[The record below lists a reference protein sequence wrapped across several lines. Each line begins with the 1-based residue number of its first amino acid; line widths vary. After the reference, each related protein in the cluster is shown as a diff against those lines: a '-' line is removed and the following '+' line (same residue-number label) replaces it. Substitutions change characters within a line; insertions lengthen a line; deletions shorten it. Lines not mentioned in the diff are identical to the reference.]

1 MSFPWKGVR
10 KLWQL
15 ILINGLIIGGHY
27 ALLALG
33 FSLILGVARVLNLAH
48 PAFYMLSAFT
58 IYYLSQVLEL
68 SLPAT
73 YILTLLFMV
82 SLGIAVYQLI
92 LAPVRAQTSTVL
104 ILGLVLGIAAQ
115 ELMLIIFGGQF
126 RSLVRLAPGTLQ
138 LGDAVISNQ
147 HLLALCAVLLSLLG
161 VWFLLFKSKFGIPI
175 RAVAQD
181 REVANLMG
189 IPESRIAILTM
200 AVSVGL
206 AVIAASMVA
215 PLGVIDPL
223 MWLHPLVIVLT
234 AVILGGLGSIKG
246 SVISAFMLA
255 FIEVS
260 LVFLVPGAAFL
271 RGTVSMIVMLAV
283 LMFKPEGLYGVFM
296 EGER

>member
-1 MSFPWKGVR
+1 
-10 KLWQL
+10 LWQL
-15 ILINGLIIGGHY
+15 ILINGLIIGGQY

-48 PAFYMLSAFT
+48 PAFYMLSAFA
-58 IYYLSQVLEL
+58 IYTFSQVLEFNLTVSYIL
-68 SLPAT
+68 SLLVM
-73 YILTLLFMV
+73 IG
-82 SLGIAVYQLI
+82 LGIVIYQLI

-115 ELMLIIFGGQF
+115 ELMLIFYGGQF
-126 RSLVRLAPGTLQ
+126 RSLIRVAPGTLQ

-147 HLLALCAVLLSLLG
+147 HILALSAVMLSLLG
-161 VWFLLFKSKFGIPI
+161 VWFLLFKSRLGIPI

-189 IPESRIAILTM
+189 IPESRIAVLTM
-200 AVSVGL
+200 AVSVAL
-206 AVIAASMVA
+206 AVIAAAMVA

-246 SVISAFMLA
+246 SIIAAFILA
-255 FIEVS
+255 FVEVS
-260 LVFLVPGAAFL
+260 LVFLAPGAAFL
-271 RGTVSMIVMLAV
+271 RGAVSMFVMLTV
-283 LMFKPEGLYGVFM
+283 LMLKPEGLYGVFM

>member
-1 MSFPWKGVR
+1 M
-10 KLWQL
+10 WQL
-15 ILINGLIIGGHY
+15 ILINGLIIGGQY

-48 PAFYMLSAFT
+48 PAFYMLSAFA
-58 IYYLSQVLEL
+58 IYTFSQVLEFNLTVSYIL
-68 SLPAT
+68 SLLVM
-73 YILTLLFMV
+73 I
-82 SLGIAVYQLI
+82 SLGIVIYQLI

-115 ELMLIIFGGQF
+115 ELMLIFYGGQF
-126 RSLVRLAPGTLQ
+126 RSLIRVAPGTLQ

-147 HLLALCAVLLSLLG
+147 HILALSAVMLSLLG
-161 VWFLLFKSKFGIPI
+161 VWFLLFKSRLGIPI

-189 IPESRIAILTM
+189 IPESRIAVLTM
-200 AVSVGL
+200 AVSVAL
-206 AVIAASMVA
+206 AVIAAAMVA

-246 SVISAFMLA
+246 SIIAAFILA
-255 FIEVS
+255 FVEVS
-260 LVFLVPGAAFL
+260 LVFLAPGAAFL
-271 RGTVSMIVMLAV
+271 RGAVSMFVMLTV
-283 LMFKPEGLYGVFM
+283 LMLKPEGLYGVFM

>member
-1 MSFPWKGVR
+1 VIVSQKGVK

-15 ILINGLIIGGHY
+15 ILINGLIIGGQY

-48 PAFYMLSAFT
+48 PAFYMLSAFA
-58 IYYLSQVLEL
+58 IYTFSQVLEFNLTVSYIL
-68 SLPAT
+68 SLLVM
-73 YILTLLFMV
+73 IG
-82 SLGIAVYQLI
+82 LGIVIYQLI

-115 ELMLIIFGGQF
+115 ELMLIFYGGQF
-126 RSLVRLAPGTLQ
+126 RSLVRVAPGTLQ

-147 HLLALCAVLLSLLG
+147 HILALSAVMLSLLG
-161 VWFLLFKSKFGIPI
+161 VWFLLFKSRLGIPI

-189 IPESRIAILTM
+189 IPESRIAVLTM
-200 AVSVGL
+200 AVSVAL
-206 AVIAASMVA
+206 AVIAAAMVA

-246 SVISAFMLA
+246 SIIAAFILA
-255 FIEVS
+255 FVEVS
-260 LVFLVPGAAFL
+260 LVFLAPGAAFL
-271 RGTVSMIVMLAV
+271 RGAVSMFVMLTV
-283 LMFKPEGLYGVFM
+283 LMLKPEGLYGVFM

>member
-1 MSFPWKGVR
+1 MWE
-10 KLWQL
+10 L
-15 ILINGLIIGGHY
+15 ILINGLIIGGQY

-48 PAFYMLSAFT
+48 PAFYMLSAFA
-58 IYYLSQVLEL
+58 IYTFSQVLEFNL
-68 SLPAT
+68 TVT
-73 YILTLLFMV
+73 YILSLLFMIG
-82 SLGIAVYQLI
+82 LGIVIYQLI

-115 ELMLIIFGGQF
+115 ELMLIFYGGQF
-126 RSLVRLAPGTLQ
+126 RSLVRIAPGTLQ

-147 HLLALCAVLLSLLG
+147 HILALSAVMLSLLG
-161 VWFLLFKSKFGIPI
+161 VWFLLFKSRLGIPI

-189 IPESRIAILTM
+189 IPEGRIAILTM
-200 AVSVGL
+200 AVSVAL
-206 AVIAASMVA
+206 AVIAAAMVA
-215 PLGVIDPL
+215 PIGVIDPL

-246 SVISAFMLA
+246 SIIAAFILA
-255 FIEVS
+255 FVEVS
-260 LVFLVPGAAFL
+260 LVFLAPGAAFL
-271 RGTVSMIVMLAV
+271 RGAVSMLVMLTV